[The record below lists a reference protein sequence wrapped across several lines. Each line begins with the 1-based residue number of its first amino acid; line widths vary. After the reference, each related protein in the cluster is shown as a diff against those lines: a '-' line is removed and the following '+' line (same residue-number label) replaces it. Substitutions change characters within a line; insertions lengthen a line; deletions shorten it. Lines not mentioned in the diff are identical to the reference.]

1 MDSQTRAALL
11 KRLAP
16 FFDKEEVIPETWG
29 EIPLTTRLNI
39 ESQDFEAA
47 SVFKGRGFMSADV
60 ESKVLSGTW
69 CSDPVPTRNF
79 DKERREALDAAAAA
93 LTFSTP
99 EEIEAKHQQ
108 ERAIQESARMN
119 SLRLAGLG

>member
-1 MDSQTRAALL
+1 MDSQTRAALI
-11 KRLAP
+11 KRLSP
-16 FFDKEEVIPETWG
+16 FFDKDEVVPNTWG
-29 EIPLTTRLNI
+29 EIPLTIRLNI

-47 SVFKGRGFMSADV
+47 SVFKGRGFMSAEV

-69 CSDPVPTRNF
+69 SSDPAPTRNF
-79 DKERREALDAAAAA
+79 DKERRDALDAAAAA

-108 ERAIQESARMN
+108 RRLDEEAARIN
-119 SLRLAGLG
+119 SLRIVGQA